1 MKKTLLV
8 IFACLSLTFVSAQTQ
23 VLADT
28 SLELI
33 GAGTGTD
40 WASTSTNFPSV
51 MCDAASC
58 GTCGGP
64 CVPATGTWY
73 AWFGGAGGP
82 LEEGTLD
89 QAFTVA
95 TAGAGLLRFQYALAI
110 PSGVTA
116 DTMTLDFD
124 GTQVWGTSGIDS
136 TIYGTTYQT
145 VLVPMAAVTA
155 GAHTISFY
163 GRETGTGTSAFNA
176 LVDDITFIVGGA
188 IGYTEYDFTEN
199 VTISTNNP
207 NHELNLAFNLPQAR
221 DMQISVMDMTGRVVA
236 AQNMT
241 GVTTNYVTF
250 NTMDYAAGVY
260 SVVITDGFTS
270 SVHKVV
276 VQ

>member
-1 MKKTLLV
+1 MYGDAYTTV
-8 IFACLSLTFVSAQTQ
+8 SLPV
-23 VLADT
+23 
-28 SLELI
+28 
-33 GAGTGTD
+33 
-40 WASTSTNFPSV
+40 
-51 MCDAASC
+51 
-58 GTCGGP
+58 
-64 CVPATGTWY
+64 
-73 AWFGGAGGP
+73 
-82 LEEGTLD
+82 
-89 QAFTVA
+89 
-95 TAGAGLLRFQYALAI
+95 
-110 PSGVTA
+110 
-116 DTMTLDFD
+116 
-124 GTQVWGTSGIDS
+124 
-136 TIYGTTYQT
+136 
-145 VLVPMAAVTA
+145 AAVTA

-163 GRETGTGTSAFNA
+163 GRETGVATFNA
-176 LVDDITFIVGGA
+176 LVDDITFTVGGA

-241 GVTTNYVTF
+241 GVTTNFVTF